1 MLGIQTQ
8 ARFFGLD
15 LPALLRDLLTAWRG
29 MLAWPVFAWLWPSLP
44 VRLWLPDGSA
54 VLSRAP
60 GSPYIETP
68 ERVRAAHFE
77 AVQLPEH
84 LLLRNVLVLPNLQPY
99 EMQSA
104 LSLHVTSL
112 SPFAQTDLVWAY
124 ALKPSGPDS
133 SNLASAHLVMTS
145 RKLVAQY
152 LAQLSVLTNPLAAEV
167 WVPGISGQGDLVLQ
181 GFGETNRARHA
192 VLWRW
197 ASALLVGLVLALA
210 AAILLTPSI
219 QLYRRSLQAHSAMA
233 DLQQKAAP
241 VVKQRESLVHTSD
254 QLTNL
259 AELIGKP
266 LPALTVLKLVS
277 DALPDDTSLLSLQV
291 QGTKV
296 TLSGQ
301 TANAAALMKQLGTT
315 PGLRDVTAPTP
326 ATKPLGA
333 PREQFTIEF
342 ALESAQP
349 SPAK

>member
-29 MLAWPVFAWLWPSLP
+29 MLAWPFLAWLWPRLP
-44 VRLWLPDGSA
+44 VRLWLPGGTA
-54 VLSRAP
+54 VLSRSP

-68 ERVRAAHFE
+68 ERVRAAYFE
-77 AVQLPEH
+77 AVQLPEQ

-104 LSLHVTSL
+104 LSLHVTAL
-112 SPFAQTDLVWAY
+112 SPFAPSDLAWTF
-124 ALKPSGPDS
+124 ALEPSGPEG
-133 SNLASAHLVMTS
+133 SNLATAHLVMSS
-145 RKLVAQY
+145 RKLVTQY
-152 LAQLSVLTNPLAAEV
+152 LEQLTVLTNPQATEV
-167 WVPGISGQGDLVLQ
+167 WVPGVFGQGDLVLP
-181 GFGETNRARHA
+181 GFGETSRARHA
-192 VLWRW
+192 MVWRW
-197 ASALLVGLVLALA
+197 ASALLVVLVFALTV
-210 AAILLTPSI
+210 AILLTPSV
-219 QLYRRSLQAHSAMA
+219 QLYMRSLQAHSAMA

-291 QGTKV
+291 QGHKV
-296 TLSGQ
+296 TMSGQ

-342 ALESAQP
+342 ALESVQL
-349 SPAK
+349 PAAK